1 MSHFTVD
8 GLELPKFLADG
19 IARAGIVEPTAVQHE
34 AIPPVLAR
42 RDVIIQSPTGTGKT
56 LAYLLPLLQRVRA
69 DDTLRV
75 VVMAP
80 SPELTIQIL
89 RVVEAFAGP
98 GISSGSLIGGGNS
111 DRQKDTLKRKPRILV
126 GTPGRVLDLIF
137 ARKLKTADIGALVL
151 DETDEILSPQNE
163 ASLREIASRPEFKAQ
178 LIFASATTGEKA
190 LRLARDLMDPD
201 FVRVTVGAERLPE
214 PIGHYFM
221 TFEAQR
227 KEVWL
232 AKVIKEQRIERAL
245 VFVNK
250 LQNVAHLYRFLNDHG
265 VPSVAL
271 SSERS
276 RHDREESV
284 GKLKQGEARVLV
296 ATDAAAHGLD
306 LPGLDWV
313 IHYDVARDSEVYVHR
328 AGRTGRAGR
337 AGSSVTM
344 VARHEMFLLK
354 RYSAD
359 LGIEFRA
366 LSGR

>member
-1 MSHFTVD
+1 MSHFSVD
-8 GLELPKFLADG
+8 GLELPEFLADT
-19 IARAGIVEPTAVQHE
+19 IARVGIIEPTAVQSQ
-34 AIPPVLAR
+34 AIPLVLAR
-42 RDVIIQSPTGTGKT
+42 KDVIIQSPTGTGKT

-69 DDTLRV
+69 DDSLRV
-75 VVMAP
+75 VVVAP
-80 SPELTIQIL
+80 SPELAIQIL

-111 DRQKDTLKRKPRILV
+111 ERQKETLKRKPRVLV

-137 ARKLKTADIGALVL
+137 AKKLKTADIGALVL

-163 ASLREIASRPEFKAQ
+163 PGLREIASRPEFKPQ
-178 LIFASATTGEKA
+178 LIFASATIGEKA
-190 LRLARDLMDPD
+190 VRLARDLMDPD

-214 PIGHYFM
+214 RIGHYFM

-232 AKVIKEQRIERAL
+232 AKLIDEQHIDQAL

-284 GKLKQGEARVLV
+284 GRLKRGEARVLV

-306 LPGLDWV
+306 LPGLEWV
-313 IHYDVARDSEVYVHR
+313 IHYDVARDSEAYVHR

-337 AGSSVTM
+337 AGSSVMM
-344 VARHEMFLLK
+344 VGRHEMFLLK

-366 LSGR
+366 LAER

>member
-8 GLELPKFLADG
+8 GLDLPEFLTDT
-19 IARAGIVEPTAVQHE
+19 IARFGMTEPTPVQTQ
-34 AIPPVLAR
+34 AIPVVLAG
-42 RDVIIQSPTGTGKT
+42 RDAIIQSPTGTGKT
-56 LAYLLPLLQRVRA
+56 LAYLLPLFQRVRA

-75 VVMAP
+75 VVLAP
-80 SPELTIQIL
+80 SPELAIQIL

-98 GISSGSLIGGGNS
+98 GISSGSLVGGGNTE
-111 DRQKDTLKRKPRILV
+111 RQKETLKRKPRVLV

-137 ARKLKTADIGALVL
+137 AKKLKTADIGALVL
-151 DETDEILSPQNE
+151 DEIDEILSPQNE
-163 ASLREIASRPEFKAQ
+163 RNLREIASRPEFRPQ
-178 LIFASATTGEKA
+178 LIFASATIGEKA
-190 LRLARDLMDPD
+190 VRLAQDLMDAD

-214 PIGHYFM
+214 RIDHYFT

-232 AKVIKEQRIERAL
+232 AKLIREQRIPQAL

-250 LQNVAHLYRFLNDHG
+250 LQAVAHLYRFLNDHG
-265 VPSVAL
+265 VPSVAI

-276 RHDREESV
+276 RRDREESV
-284 GKLKQGEARVLV
+284 GKLRNGDARVLV

-306 LPGLDWV
+306 LPGLEWV

-337 AGSSVTM
+337 AGSSMTM

-366 LSGR
+366 LSTR